1 MHTLFSNHKAVSN
14 EISHVSS
21 VVDLQTRI
29 QKIVLICFK
38 LNMPRLTNKDRARAL
53 GMLECVKS
61 QEFVTI
67 QFNGSR
73 MTITGLVYH
82 VNTTGRLLDRTRPCQ
97 PHIASIRQENYVR
110 QRHPCNR
117 LLTAQETSS
126 NVKDLL
132 AQKPS
137 KIA

>member
-38 LNMPRLTNKDRARAL
+38 LNMPRLTNKDCVRVLRT
-53 GMLECVKS
+53 LEWVKS

-67 QFNGSR
+67 QFNGSGI
-73 MTITGLVYH
+73 TITGLVYH
-82 VNTTGRLLDRTRPCQ
+82 VNTTGRLLDRIRPCQ
-97 PHIASIRQENYVR
+97 PHMMSVRKENYVR
-110 QRHPCNR
+110 
-117 LLTAQETSS
+117 
-126 NVKDLL
+126 
-132 AQKPS
+132 
-137 KIA
+137 